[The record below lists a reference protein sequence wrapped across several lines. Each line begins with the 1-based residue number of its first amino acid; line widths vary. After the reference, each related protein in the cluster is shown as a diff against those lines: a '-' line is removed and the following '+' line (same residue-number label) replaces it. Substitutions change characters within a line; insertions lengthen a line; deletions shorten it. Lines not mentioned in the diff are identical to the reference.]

1 MITLNN
7 VMRVFFRR
15 FVMVS
20 GISLSMA
27 AFPSWALAEPA
38 AAEPDPVEPVSDN
51 RSDSYTSIR
60 GSVYKK
66 RLARASE
73 DGYDAS
79 FKLQLS
85 TSIYTYKS
93 LDDLLDKDTSHFNS
107 LGVRPTMQLI
117 FPTRWDNVSF
127 IPSAEVQLTNR
138 FDLGKTLLSGAVS
151 GQFRYE
157 DQKKDG
163 YLISYGS
170 LKYGTK
176 YDEDGLNQSDYL
188 RLKLKATFNRSLNW
202 SIGAHAQSVIPFVAA
217 AYYLS
222 DPKIG
227 ESEENFTK
235 IENEYEI
242 GLAFGSEPRI
252 KLWGVRIPEIQISYT
267 FGDNVNGFKI
277 RF

>member
-1 MITLNN
+1 
-7 VMRVFFRR
+7 
-15 FVMVS
+15 MVLA
-20 GISLSMA
+20 ISL
-27 AFPSWALAEPA
+27 ALATFPPRLL
-38 AAEPDPVEPVSDN
+38 AESGATGSDPVEPVSDN
-51 RSDSYTSIR
+51 RSDSYLSVR

-66 RLARASE
+66 RLARAPE

-85 TSIYTYKS
+85 TSIYNYKS
-93 LDDLLDKDTSHFNS
+93 LDDLLDEETLHFNS
-107 LGVRPTMQLI
+107 LGVRPTMQLVL
-117 FPTRWDNVSF
+117 PTRWENVSF
-127 IPSAEVQLTNR
+127 IPTAEVQLTRR
-138 FDLGKTLLSGAVS
+138 FDLDKTLSSGSVS

-188 RLKLKATFNRSLNW
+188 RLKFKATFNRSLNW
-202 SIGAHAQSVIPFVAA
+202 SIGEHAQSVIPFGAV

-227 ESEENFTK
+227 ASADNFQK

-252 KLWGVRIPEIQISYT
+252 KFWGVRIPEIQISYT